1 VTSPPRF
8 AAPRIPGPPV
18 GDRRWLILSTALGGV
33 FATGVTVTLLSVSLV
48 TIARDLGSTTGTLTW
63 LVTGP
68 MLGAAVV
75 GPAAGK
81 AGDLFGHRRVYLVGL
96 AGCCL
101 FSLLTG
107 FANGPGTL
115 IAFRIIGAALGSFT
129 WPTSLAMINQV
140 FPAEGRAK
148 AMGYWSLVSAGSPV
162 LGVVIGGPAVEA
174 FGWRT
179 IFFAQVPII
188 AVAALVCARLLPETI
203 RRRGAAFDGLGAVL
217 LAGAALSL
225 ILALNLGPR
234 SGWTSAPVVVG
245 GALAPLLA
253 ATFVAWERRC
263 PQPLLPLGAFRRRNV
278 AFPIASQMATNMAYT
293 GSFVLTPLLLAEV
306 MGYSEGR
313 TGLLNIARPLAFAM
327 VGPIAGSWAVRAG
340 ERTMG
345 VAGSLSVALAMAGLA
360 LVRPGT
366 GDVWVVGALALS
378 GMGLGAL
385 SPAMTSSLANAID
398 PADLGV
404 WGAAQ
409 QMLNQVGAVTGIQVL
424 RTVQEVTEGRLGLAD
439 SYGLAY
445 LVGAGAAAVGLV
457 LALFVSNS
465 RRSRLAVPPEQ
476 VPALDL
482 PPDGSPVA
490 AAQGPAVHVGAPV
503 LSAAE

>member
-1 VTSPPRF
+1 MTAEPTPS
-8 AAPRIPGPPV
+8 GPPAAV
-18 GDRRWLILSTALGGV
+18 ARPWLILATALGGV

-48 TIARDLGSTTGTLTW
+48 TIARDLHSTTGTLTW

-81 AGDLFGHRRVYLVGL
+81 AGDLFGHRRIYLIGL
-96 AGCCL
+96 AGCCA
-101 FSLLTG
+101 FALLSGLATG
-107 FANGPGTL
+107 PAML
-115 IAFRIIGAALGSFT
+115 IGFRIAGAALGSFT

-179 IFFAQVPII
+179 IFFAQVPIV
-188 AVAALVCARLLPETI
+188 AVATVVCARLMPETP
-203 RRRGAAFDGLGAVL
+203 RRRDVSFDGAGALL

-234 SGWTSAPVVVG
+234 VGWSSSLVVG
-245 GALAPLLA
+245 GFALTPLLA
-253 ATFVAWERRC
+253 GAFVARERRC
-263 PQPLLPLGAFRRRNV
+263 ACPLLPLGDFRRRNV
-278 AFPIASQMATNMAYT
+278 AFPIGSQMATNMAYT

-306 MGYSEGR
+306 LGYAEGR
-313 TGLLNIARPLAFAM
+313 VGLLNIARPLAFA
-327 VGPIAGSWAVRAG
+327 VAGPIAGSWAVRAG

-345 VAGSLSVALAMAGLA
+345 VFGSLSVAAAMLGLA
-360 LVRPGT
+360 AVGPGT
-366 GDVWVVGALALS
+366 SDAWVVGALALS
-378 GMGLGAL
+378 GIGLGTL

-409 QMLNQVGAVTGIQVL
+409 QMLNQIGAVTGIQIL
-424 RTVQEVTEGRLGLAD
+424 RTVQEVTAGSAGLEG
-439 SYGLAY
+439 SYRLAY
-445 LVGAGAAAVGLV
+445 QVGAGAALVGAV
-457 LALFVSNS
+457 LALFVANS
-465 RRSRLAVPPEQ
+465 RRLDVATTEGPMTVPVEPSARPGGWRP
-476 VPALDL
+476 VP
-482 PPDGSPVA
+482 
-490 AAQGPAVHVGAPV
+490 VGAGV
-503 LSAAE
+503 GSAAE